1 MPLPLALRVSPLI
14 LGALAVACGGGAT
27 PQPQT
32 AKPPTHVAPKDK
44 PDESTPIPIASPE
57 VDPTPASCDPYV
69 KDLPAPNPK
78 DPACADGKSV
88 LATLAAAATAERKG
102 DRAARDAALASL
114 SACDKVPTLMPE
126 LVRAQ
131 LSPMVCAEAILA
143 PTLDA
148 RGKEALPQHLA
159 AARAFVGA
167 SRLSRLRPKKGAFD
181 ILAKAEVDPKA
192 AEAGI
197 KTVVVWKEALEKQ
210 ENDAIGLTK
219 GAPNEVSAIVAFEIA
234 AARLALA
241 KALRGTPFPD
251 ELKSLTKNDPDL
263 EVRYY
268 AKLDEVT
275 MPIVDR
281 ARGAAMEGLGIAR
294 RDGILVKSLPHFAQI
309 VDPFKSRPFF
319 ETKATRD
326 LDLLLP
332 MLPDAPKDAGDAAKI
347 AATLPPWTV
356 YAMLERVSPASLLE
370 PAVLDA
376 MASFRG
382 IPSALRREIEPGTKP
397 KDTKDTKDTKDP
409 KAAKA
414 KPDPKEAKAA
424 EGRMS
429 AVALARV
436 RVALAYGSRADAEAI
451 ATWTPKEPIDQLR
464 VAVAKALLGPA
475 AAPPPKPGT
484 PAATA
489 PKVGFELGP
498 LDALAKKGGAVG
510 QAAQLDAAML
520 ALDAAQ
526 TFSGEPAPDG
536 TPTPDPKKAYDDAIA
551 RLDAVASAKGM
562 DAARAARAKKLAD
575 GARESVKLLE
585 KPVAPPAKK

>member
-32 AKPPTHVAPKDK
+32 AKPATHVAPEKK

-57 VDPTPASCDPYV
+57 VDPTPASCDAYV
-69 KDLPAPNPK
+69 KDLPAATPK
-78 DPACADGKSV
+78 DPACADGKSI
-88 LATLAAAATAERKG
+88 LATLATAASAERKG

-114 SACDKVPTLMPE
+114 SACDKVPTLLPE
-126 LVRAQ
+126 LIRAQ

-143 PTLDA
+143 PALDA
-148 RGKEALPQHLA
+148 RGKEALPGHLA

-181 ILAKAEVDPKA
+181 VLAKAEVDPKA

-197 KTVVVWKEALEKQ
+197 KTVVAWKEALEKQ

-241 KALRGTPFPD
+241 KELRGTPFPD
-251 ELKSLTKNDPDL
+251 ELKALTKNDPDL
-263 EVRYY
+263 ETRYY

-326 LDLLLP
+326 LDLLIP
-332 MLPDAPKDAGDAAKI
+332 EAPKDAAGNEAKI

-356 YAMLERVSPASLLE
+356 YAVLERVSPASLLE

-397 KDTKDTKDTKDP
+397 KDPKETKDP

-429 AVALARV
+429 AVALSRV

-451 ATWTPKEPIDQLR
+451 ASWSPKEPLDQLR
-464 VAVAKALLGPA
+464 VAVAKALLGPTA
-475 AAPPPKPGT
+475 APPKPGT

-489 PKVGFELGP
+489 PKVGFELAP

-536 TPTPDPKKAYDDAIA
+536 APTPDPKKAYEDAIV
-551 RLDAVASAKGM
+551 RLDAVANAKGM
-562 DAARAARAKKLAD
+562 DTARAARARKLAD

-585 KPVAPPAKK
+585 KPAAPPPKKP